1 MITGKVKPK
10 TIAEYI
16 AAAPKDAQDRLNEM
30 LTYLREAAPGAEES
44 LKWGQPALSYQW
56 ILFQFAAFKNH
67 ISLYPTP
74 SVVAALKDKLSDYKT
89 SSSTIQFPLDKPLP
103 ADLIKEI
110 AAFRIEES
118 KKGVK
123 WM

>member
-10 TIAEYI
+10 TIEEYI

-30 LTYLREAAPGAEES
+30 LACLRGAAPGAEES
-44 LKWGQPALSYQW
+44 LKWGQPALSNQW

-74 SVVAALKDKLSDYKT
+74 SVVAAFKDKLSDYKT

-110 AAFRIEES
+110 ATFRIEES

>member
-1 MITGKVKPK
+1 MNSEAKPK
-10 TIAEYI
+10 NITEYI
-16 AAAPKDAQDRLNEM
+16 ITFPKDAQVRLHEM
-30 LTYLREAAPGAEES
+30 LACLRKAAPGAEES
-44 LKWGQPALSYQW
+44 LKWGHPALSYEW

-74 SVVAALKDKLSDYKT
+74 SVVKAFEKELSEYKI

-103 ADLIKEI
+103 LPLIDKI
-110 AAFRIEES
+110 AALRVQEAKNGI
-118 KKGVK
+118 K